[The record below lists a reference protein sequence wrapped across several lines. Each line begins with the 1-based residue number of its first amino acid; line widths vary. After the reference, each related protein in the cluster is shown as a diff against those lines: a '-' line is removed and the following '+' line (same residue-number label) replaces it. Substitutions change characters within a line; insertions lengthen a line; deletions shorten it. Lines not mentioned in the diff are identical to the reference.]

1 MKTDFLKNLSWNGA
15 TGSGLISLRMP
26 VERVGE
32 LPRVERKQLAAPEG
46 ATTNEL
52 TPKESDYVRF
62 KFRAISARYLGEEGY
77 YLDFSRPGVLQASM
91 PLMLPLSAGGT
102 RRVHLK
108 FHRNHSRRIEDVI
121 GLVESNEW
129 GEVTEKQSAPGI
141 NIEVPIDI
149 MLGPLEVRRLL
160 SNPPLVDSVSI
171 SFYGKFEK
179 SHADLDDWQFRE
191 MLGREVDGEIVRL
204 IVTQIDGYDH
214 VGLVYEGADDEADKL
229 EEKETAPHK
238 GAGLQTDKPA
248 GVTME
253 FKLDAKILASLCAA
267 LGVETLAS
275 PAELLEA
282 LEMLA
287 ESNADL
293 QKKLAGFKARAEAF
307 DAMLKT
313 RRDDLKTLIGKVDA
327 SPAMLK
333 VVEIADLETLA
344 ELEKEYSA
352 KLEAKFPLK
361 CEKCGHT
368 GAQRRS
374 SVEEIPQGPNSKEQ
388 ENNAASINPANYRA

>member
-1 MKTDFLKNLSWNGA
+1 
-15 TGSGLISLRMP
+15 
-26 VERVGE
+26 
-32 LPRVERKQLAAPEG
+32 
-46 ATTNEL
+46 
-52 TPKESDYVRF
+52 
-62 KFRAISARYLGEEGY
+62 
-77 YLDFSRPGVLQASM
+77 
-91 PLMLPLSAGGT
+91 
-102 RRVHLK
+102 
-108 FHRNHSRRIEDVI
+108 
-121 GLVESNEW
+121 
-129 GEVTEKQSAPGI
+129 
-141 NIEVPIDI
+141 
-149 MLGPLEVRRLL
+149 
-160 SNPPLVDSVSI
+160 
-171 SFYGKFEK
+171 
-179 SHADLDDWQFRE
+179 
-191 MLGREVDGEIVRL
+191 
-204 IVTQIDGYDH
+204 
-214 VGLVYEGADDEADKL
+214 
-229 EEKETAPHK
+229 
-238 GAGLQTDKPA
+238 
-248 GVTME
+248 ME